1 MKTVNSNPA
10 PRMSDEAVLAKTRK
24 NWKQWFAIIDKAG
37 GQKMTHQEIV
47 KLLTSKYNV
56 GPWWCQMVT
65 ATYEQQTGR
74 RAHHQKPSGFE
85 ISVSRTIN
93 TSLSTLYSSFENKDS
108 RSNWLGVDGLVV
120 RKKTKNKSI
129 RVTWKDGK
137 TSLDIQFLPKD
148 KNKSQIVVQHSK
160 LATAAAATKMKT
172 YWGKALDRVRKE
184 LEA

>member
-1 MKTVNSNPA
+1 M
-10 PRMSDEAVLAKTRK
+10 
-24 NWKQWFAIIDKAG
+24 
-37 GQKMTHQEIV
+37 
-47 KLLTSKYNV
+47 
-56 GPWWCQMVT
+56 
-65 ATYEQQTGR
+65 
-74 RAHHQKPSGFE
+74 
-85 ISVSRTIN
+85 
-93 TSLSTLYSSFENKDS
+93 
-108 RSNWLGVDGLVV
+108 

-160 LATAAAATKMKT
+160 LPTAAAATKMKT